1 MSDWREIIHWLFS
14 SREVPLT
21 VKVLYTIFVCVLIPI
36 YWRHYGAAN
45 FLWFSDIALLIGL
58 VALWLENPLLASTQA
73 VSVLVLEMVWI
84 FDFVIRLT
92 TGIQPVGIAEYMFKS
107 DIPLFVRGLSL
118 FHLVLPFL
126 LVWLVYRLGYDQR
139 AWIVQTVLFWVVLLL
154 CFFFT
159 EPSQNINWAFG
170 PGNEPQ
176 QKIAPGFYLAL
187 LLVIVPVCVYLPTH
201 FLLKEL
207 LSK

>member
-1 MSDWREIIHWLFS
+1 
-14 SREVPLT
+14 
-21 VKVLYTIFVCVLIPI
+21 
-36 YWRHYGAAN
+36 
-45 FLWFSDIALLIGL
+45 
-58 VALWLENPLLASTQA
+58 
-73 VSVLVLEMVWI
+73 MVWI

-92 TGIQPVGIAEYMFKS
+92 TGIHPVGIAEYMFKS

-118 FHLVLPFL
+118 FHLVLPFF
-126 LVWLVYRLGYDQR
+126 LVWLVYRLGYDRR
-139 AWIVQTVLFWVVLLL
+139 AWIVQTVLFWVLLL
-154 CFFFT
+154 VCFFFT

-176 QKIAPGFYLAL
+176 HKIAPGLYLAL
-187 LLVIVPVCVYLPTH
+187 LLVFVPVCVYLPTH